1 MDAGDNRRRQTEK
14 QNTWDV
20 LHKFPADYKV
30 IFVGDATMSPY
41 EIIQPGG
48 SVEHWN
54 EDAGQVWMA
63 RLTRHFRKAAWLN
76 PVDQSH
82 WRYTQSIGI
91 MERLMENRMHP
102 LTLAGLESMAR
113 QLAR

>member
-1 MDAGDNRRRQTEK
+1 MLMTMEMLRTYGPDWR
-14 QNTWDV
+14 
-20 LHKFPADYKV
+20 LV
-30 IFVGDATMSPY
+30 IVGDATMSPY

-54 EDAGQVWMA
+54 EEAGQAWMQ
-63 RLTRHFRKAAWLN
+63 RLTSHFRKAAWLN
-76 PVDQSH
+76 PVEEAH

-91 MERLMENRMHP
+91 MQRLMENRMYP
-102 LTLAGLESMAR
+102 LTLAGLETMAR